1 MPKRVKVGGPATP
14 EDIASAYHQ
23 CTSPHDYSRPLALE
37 MAQQGQWT
45 LAEIAKALSKD
56 RTTIVRWLKAYRQ
69 GGLQELLARGHGGRQ
84 PRLKTDDI
92 QALKAELRKGNTAKQ
107 IRDWLKER
115 GIGMTVWGVYYWL
128 KKVKAKAKCHAKPTR
143 TRIPNNWRIS
153 NKTLLP
159 NSTPWIFQKVSV
171 FMSGSKM
178 NTAMD

>member
-37 MAQQGQWT
+37 MAQQGEWT
-45 LAEIAKALSKD
+45 LAEIAKALGKD

-92 QALKAELRKGNTAKQ
+92 
-107 IRDWLKER
+107 
-115 GIGMTVWGVYYWL
+115 
-128 KKVKAKAKCHAKPTR
+128 
-143 TRIPNNWRIS
+143 
-153 NKTLLP
+153 
-159 NSTPWIFQKVSV
+159 STWTKLNLYFSPQLFGPQSV
-171 FMSGSKM
+171 TSVV
-178 NTAMD
+178 